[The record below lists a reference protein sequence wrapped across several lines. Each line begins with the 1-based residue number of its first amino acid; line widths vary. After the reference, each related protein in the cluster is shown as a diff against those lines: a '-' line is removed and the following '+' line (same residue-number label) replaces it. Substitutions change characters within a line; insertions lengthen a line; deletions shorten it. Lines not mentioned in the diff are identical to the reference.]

1 MQNKIRL
8 KDVVVAEWEWETRIE
23 MCECTAAQI
32 PRAERLLKGQI
43 CTAMQLRRRM
53 MIIII
58 CDGVVHVVLCLWWWM
73 WMCFARVECHA
84 IGT

>member
-8 KDVVVAEWEWETRIE
+8 KDVVVAEWETRIE

-58 CDGVVHVVLCLWWWM
+58 CDGVVHVVLCLWWW